1 MKYYLRAMSN
11 YANFNGRA
19 SRSEYWWYFLVYIC
33 ICFAAGFVDGFAS
46 GFMRGFTGSNTENPG
61 IVLGLVQL
69 LHILPSLSVFVRRL
83 HDTDRSGWWYFA
95 AFTIVGLIPLFVFS
109 VSRGTIGSNR
119 FGADSLANP
128 GPVERQGHGY
138 SSVATNGTRTD
149 FDAIREIERLSN
161 LKAAGHLNDAEF
173 AAMKSQVFGRA

>member
-1 MKYYLRAMSN
+1 MRPDL
-11 YANFNGRA
+11 
-19 SRSEYWWYFLVYIC
+19 EYWWYILVYVC
-33 ICFAAGFVDGFAS
+33 LCFAAGFIDGFIS
-46 GFMRGFTGSNTENPG
+46 GFMRGFNGSNSGNPG

-119 FGADSLANP
+119 FGSDPLGQTASLRDEGFGA
-128 GPVERQGHGY
+128 
-138 SSVATNGTRTD
+138 SSMAVDGIAPR
-149 FDAIREIERLSN
+149 FDAIKEIERLSS